1 MNNSKGLLFSFI
13 ILAENQSVDRSKAA
27 ETQEQES
34 GQVHVKLRLI
44 EEVNI
49 LQQDTTRKRS
59 TVSGWENVI
68 RGNKYL
74 KTVRRGKRHSDNTL

>member
-1 MNNSKGLLFSFI
+1 MDFCFPLS
-13 ILAENQSVDRSKAA
+13 ILAENQSVDRPKAA
-27 ETQEQES
+27 GTQEQENR
-34 GQVHVKLRLI
+34 QVQVKLRLI

-49 LQQDTTRKRS
+49 FQQDTAGKRS

-74 KTVRRGKRHSDNTL
+74 KIVRLGKRPSENTL